1 MRKNLR
7 AFRLRVALHLMQSCL
22 ELTAEYE
29 REVERRERRLSNGR
43 GGSEPQPIAPSL
55 ENFSFVWDEIQ
66 NLQRVDFGEHYSI
79 VDGERIFI
87 IEVIPGDY
95 ILYGLDYGSYSRLGV
110 CFCLG
115 SVGFPLPSGV
125 ITDLGYIIGDSAKTR
140 SRFPEIAE
148 ETGFG
153 PSSDPFFVLL
163 AGTVRVAD
171 LESAFPPNLEH
182 SRV

>member
-1 MRKNLR
+1 MFLR
-7 AFRLRVALHLMQSCL
+7 IPNEEELTRFQIARRSAFDAELPR
-22 ELTAEYE
+22 LTAEYE

-95 ILYGLDYGSYSRLGV
+95 ILYGLTYGSYSEI
-110 CFCLG
+110 G
-115 SVGFPLPSGV
+115 SLFLFRECGIS
-125 ITDLGYIIGDSAKTR
+125 
-140 SRFPEIAE
+140 IALW
-148 ETGFG
+148 
-153 PSSDPFFVLL
+153 SD
-163 AGTVRVAD
+163 
-171 LESAFPPNLEH
+171 H
-182 SRV
+182 